1 MTNVADAK
9 DVEDAIEEARALFQT
24 LKSSEESSSL
34 STITPKNVVDK
45 IARPCLNLKQNAV
58 ADVDDSPANNIF

>member
-9 DVEDAIEEARALFQT
+9 DVEDAIEEAKALFQT

-58 ADVDDSPANNIF
+58 ADVDDSPANIF

>member
-9 DVEDAIEEARALFQT
+9 DVEDAIEEAKALFQT

-45 IARPCLNLKQNAV
+45 IVRPCLNLKQNGV
-58 ADVDDSPANNIF
+58 ADVDGSPANVF